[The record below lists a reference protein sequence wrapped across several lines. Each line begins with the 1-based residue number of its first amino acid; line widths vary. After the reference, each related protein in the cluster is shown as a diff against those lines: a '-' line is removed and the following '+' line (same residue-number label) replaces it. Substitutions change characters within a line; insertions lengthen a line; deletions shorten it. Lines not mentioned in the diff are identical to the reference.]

1 MLNFFFDNFTEFL
14 SAHLRGGGGYTVSL
28 ACSQFLVCVFFLNF
42 CVRFEF

>member
-14 SAHLRGGGGYTVSL
+14 SAHLGGGYTVNL
-28 ACSQFLVCVFFLNF
+28 ACSQLLVFFFYF